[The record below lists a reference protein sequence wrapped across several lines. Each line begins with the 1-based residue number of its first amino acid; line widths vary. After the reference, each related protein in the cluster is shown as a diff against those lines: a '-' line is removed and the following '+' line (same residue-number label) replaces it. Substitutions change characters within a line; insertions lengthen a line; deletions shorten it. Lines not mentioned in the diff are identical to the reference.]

1 MSTGEIHHVPDHKS
15 ELRCKAAKL
24 REAESAQ
31 NMQILAEEWGLE
43 SVGGK
48 TTMKGFKP
56 QSGV

>member
-48 TTMKGFKP
+48 TTIERF
-56 QSGV
+56 